1 MKPNKKHII
10 DMNEAEF
17 IIAFL
22 LHLAAETRQ
31 EPAFDKRVVCGMP
44 LCLN

>member
-1 MKPNKKHII
+1 MKPNKKQII

-22 LHLAAETRQ
+22 LHLAMETKQ
-31 EPAFDKRVVCGMP
+31 NSAFDKRVVCGVP